1 MNHKLLLILPVA
13 SLVIACAP
21 TEKSPEFGGI
31 LVPNVA
37 ITLDG
42 KPAEARIYRGHD
54 DIIIL
59 FRDTENV
66 ARPIYTIDDNANPS
80 SCPVNSFRIDG
91 ETININRKLCE
102 PIEKSQPTLADGKFT
117 FQTEMGRIISVESS
131 GLLASEFNSRIQSR
145 RHQ

>member
-1 MNHKLLLILPVA
+1 MNPNLILLPA
-13 SLVIACAP
+13 IALVLSACTP
-21 TEKSPEFGGI
+21 TEKSPQFGGI
-31 LVPNVA
+31 LVPNIAVS
-37 ITLDG
+37 LDG

-102 PIEKSQPTLADGKFT
+102 PIEKSQPKLAEGKFT